1 MTRASLLVAL
11 LAFVAAAV
19 VSGQAPV
26 GGAGPRRGS
35 SRPAAGPDAAL
46 VSQYAVTYTRPEGPT
61 PKALQMGQ
69 MRNGVKIIY
78 PATPPK

>member
-1 MTRASLLVAL
+1 MIEVPSALQVAL
-11 LAFVAAAV
+11 EQLA
-19 VSGQAPV
+19 
-26 GGAGPRRGS
+26 
-35 SRPAAGPDAAL
+35 AAL

-69 MRNGVKIIY
+69 MRNGVKILY